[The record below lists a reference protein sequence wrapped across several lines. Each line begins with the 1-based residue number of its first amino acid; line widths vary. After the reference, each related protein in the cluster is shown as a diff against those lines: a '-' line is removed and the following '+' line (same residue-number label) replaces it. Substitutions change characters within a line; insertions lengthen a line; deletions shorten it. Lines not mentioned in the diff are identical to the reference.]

1 MDVMSFF
8 WRPTPAQLWNNSAAR
23 SLQAGQPA
31 SSGGGGGGARQQ
43 GARNRRGRPSRLTK
57 AAKDPAQGAIDAML
71 QPKPTADLWGSPSAR
86 TPPARPA
93 AAAGG
98 GR

>member
-8 WRPTPAQLWNNSAAR
+8 RRPTPAQLWNNSAAR

-57 AAKDPAQGAIDAML
+57 AADDPAQGAIDAML
-71 QPKPTADLWGSPSAR
+71 RPKPTADF
-86 TPPARPA
+86 
-93 AAAGG
+93 
-98 GR
+98 